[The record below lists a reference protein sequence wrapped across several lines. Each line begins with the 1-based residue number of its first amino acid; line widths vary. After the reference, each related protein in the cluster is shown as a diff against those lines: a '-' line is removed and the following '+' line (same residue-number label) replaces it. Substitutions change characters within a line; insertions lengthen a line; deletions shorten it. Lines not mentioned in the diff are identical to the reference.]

1 MPNKPKSAAIWN
13 PFTAKSRADR
23 SAQEMYPGKIGQD
36 DQRDAARHMLASGYL
51 AKAWSPGVADLI
63 GKAHEF
69 KETPFRHLG
78 ALAGVAQHRYDRPI
92 DLHNNTL
99 GIELAQKAGSMEE
112 FERLVNEAAERARP
126 TQTPGAPW
134 VPSAKDA
141 AEMRKGSAQYAKGG
155 SVATFQDG
163 GAAFGVFPQMR
174 PKRTRQDPEAAK
186 DVPLALARGA
196 VSGVLGAPGD
206 IESLVRMLPG
216 LDESRTVLPTSEDV
230 QRRLP
235 MPELAATP
243 VGKAATNVGALAGGF
258 YTGPGAPL
266 RLAASVPG
274 ALKHGAT
281 EFAKAAG
288 QPAVNVVKP
297 EGGDWL
303 KGAVQRGVSG
313 LKKYDLPD
321 LFPELG
327 GGPPPNTPANE
338 AINKWIGSNLG
349 NYLQKQMATPSDPVR
364 KLAEEGITHIP
375 DLANRTASFPTG
387 TLRRERGRADF
398 PEFGMG
404 QSELA
409 KKWENLA
416 DESIVTHRAGDI
428 QRVMNMQPELEAA
441 KEAYQEA
448 ISRVGRGFDERL
460 RSTPGFSE
468 KDIATLNEKTPVWDK
483 ARILGDTE
491 FEDVLQAH
499 HRLQSEATGVK
510 KMIGDENPWIA
521 KLDPEAPAYH
531 GDVYDLGFDHVVDV
545 LGEMVASGRIR
556 PEQLNKVSLEQAIRM
571 THQYDIEMAEKAAK
585 AATVAREGL
594 PVYKEYPEGGMRWI
608 ELNRPGSFA
617 SESDAMGHSVRG
629 YEPPKGHPDW
639 VEGSG
644 DAGHLGYGHGGWDAI
659 KSGKAKVYS
668 LVDGKGKPHVT
679 VEVRANNTAS
689 ASDFKNAGLDYNEA
703 MLEAKRR
710 MGITPENEKE
720 WVRSSGS
727 EQRAQASKDLY
738 KHIDDIF
745 KERTGGSPQEI
756 TQIKGK
762 SNRAPNP
769 EYLPFVQDFVKSG
782 QWSGVGDMG
791 NTGLRDVQSWVDPGT
806 MAEYRKLGLDVPKY
820 ATRDELDKLHSLY
833 ESRATPPQGYNK
845 GGTVKTGI
853 KEGVDLARRSFFGLR
868 PSQDMAGRELV
879 PVQKDLDRMQAEL
892 AKAEKVAPKV
902 EQKTTTVQ
910 PSPTAPKI
918 EQTVKS
924 IAETPVSRRTVL
936 KSAAG
941 QAIQGALPASS
952 FADLM
957 KPATVAKQAVQAM
970 APAAAPTAS
979 MVPGLMAQAIKKG
992 MDMDEAMSYVK
1003 SQLGKHGDDV
1013 FHESTSGVVYDTLKN
1028 PFESIV
1034 DDPDWL
1040 YVLNKS
1046 GERERMKGPGE
1057 LLQSQLSTGTAPGSL
1072 KEILRGVKPE
1082 MAPGDYANMKNAVRD
1097 AIYYADKY
1105 GDEP

>member
-141 AEMRKGSAQYAKGG
+141 EAMRKGSAQYAKGG

-163 GAAFGVFPQMR
+163 GAATGFFPQMR

-216 LDESRTVLPTSEDV
+216 LDESRTILPTSEDI

-274 ALKHGAT
+274 ALRHGAT

-321 LFPELG
+321 LFPEM

-349 NYLQKQMATPSDPVR
+349 NYLQKQMGTPSDPVR
-364 KLAEEGITHIP
+364 KLAEEGVTHLP

-387 TLRRERGRADF
+387 ALQERRATAGF
-398 PEFGMG
+398 PEYGMG

-428 QRVMNMQPELEAA
+428 QNVMNMQPELEAA

-460 RSTPGFSE
+460 RSTPGMSE
-468 KDIATLNEKTPVWDK
+468 KDIATLNEKTPIWDK
-483 ARILGDTE
+483 ARIIGDE
-491 FEDVLQAH
+491 GFEDALQTH
-499 HRLQSEATGVK
+499 HQLQREATGVK

-545 LGEMVASGRIR
+545 LGDMVASGRIR

-585 AATVAREGL
+585 ATAVAREGL

-639 VEGSG
+639 TEGSG
-644 DAGHLGYGHGGWDAI
+644 DAGHSGYGHGGWEAI

-668 LVDGKGKPHVT
+668 LVDEKGKPHVT
-679 VEVRANNTAS
+679 VEAVRGGNQEYAGE
-689 ASDFKNAGLDYNEA
+689 KN
-703 MLEAKRR
+703 LEIIRLA
-710 MGITPENEKE
+710 
-720 WVRSSGS
+720 
-727 EQRAQASKDLY
+727 
-738 KHIDDIF
+738 
-745 KERTGGSPQEI
+745 KERGIEKYMAPGNESLWAEAEANLAARGMEPKMEI

-762 SNRAPNP
+762 SNRRPND

-782 QWSGVGDMG
+782 QWGDVGDFA
-791 NTGLRDVQSWVDPGT
+791 NTGLYRTDPGSEL
-806 MAEYRKLGLDVPKY
+806 ALKLKAAGREVPRYLNDEDLTRLTQEFPPEGY
-820 ATRDELDKLHSLY
+820 A
-833 ESRATPPQGYNK
+833 
-845 GGTVKTGI
+845 GGGSVKAGI
-853 KEGVDLARRSFFGLR
+853 KGGVDLARRSLFGLR
-868 PSQDMAGRELV
+868 PSQDMAGRELA
-879 PVQKDLDRMQAEL
+879 PLQKDLDRMQAEL
-892 AKAEKVAPKV
+892 AKAPKV

-957 KPATVAKQAVQAM
+957 KPATVAKQAVQVM